1 MQKNIEG
8 GNKGGIAMPSD
19 LEIAEL
25 LAEKMSDINVASGD
39 SIRFLKAFTADELMM
54 LRQWISQK
62 RKRETNNG

>member
-1 MQKNIEG
+1 
-8 GNKGGIAMPSD
+8 MPSD